1 MADGHWSMATW
12 NPGTGSTLEIEAFV
26 RDAYE
31 SQVAVVNLQ
40 EFHDRISITGDW
52 LQLRSNLGGRHL
64 LILGHPK
71 RIRSIARQHEE
82 LCDDRTAWLSAVL
95 TTHDHERVYNVCTH
109 IDHTIAN
116 PNNRGTSTKRQAIL
130 GTFANAISEEWGAH
144 DLHVLAGDFN
154 RPGVANR
161 MHQQLAARSIHA
173 VQTLHRDDC
182 YHKQSEPCDIIA
194 NKQLQSHAL
203 SRSPQFIR
211 IQEHHLIVCPVPFL
225 SSLRGD

>member
-1 MADGHWSMATW
+1 M
-12 NPGTGSTLEIEAFV
+12 
-26 RDAYE
+26 
-31 SQVAVVNLQ
+31 
-40 EFHDRISITGDW
+40 
-52 LQLRSNLGGRHL
+52 
-64 LILGHPK
+64 LILGRPK

-95 TTHDHERVYNVCTH
+95 TTHNHERVYNVCTH
-109 IDHTIAN
+109 INHYTAN

-130 GTFANAISEEWGAH
+130 DTLANAISKQWGAH

-154 RPGVANR
+154 QQGAANR
-161 MHQQLAARSIHA
+161 MHQQLAARSMHA

-182 YHKQSEPCDIIA
+182 YSEPCDIIA
-194 NKQLQSHAL
+194 KEQLQSHAL